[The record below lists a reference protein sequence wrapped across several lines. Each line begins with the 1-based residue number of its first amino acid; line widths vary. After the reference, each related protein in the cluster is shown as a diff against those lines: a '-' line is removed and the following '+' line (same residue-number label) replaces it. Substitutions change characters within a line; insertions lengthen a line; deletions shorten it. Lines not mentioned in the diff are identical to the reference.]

1 RRAAARSRRNSSI
14 SATRVD
20 PTSRVTRTG
29 ISVRPPKPPTDPVR
43 RHLDLLRGDRSTE
56 RAKET
61 LARGERLVTSD
72 HVLVE
77 TWLLLGHRL
86 GRNAAERWSV
96 AIRAGAASVEPITSA
111 DLEAA
116 FAIGEGFPDQ
126 SVSHQFAV
134 MQRLAVF
141 RAAPLHAQFPLL

>member
-29 ISVRPPKPPTDPVR
+29 MSVRPPKPPTDRVR

-86 GRNAAERWSV
+86 GRNAAERWVGSDS
-96 AIRAGAASVEPITSA
+96 RW
-111 DLEAA
+111 
-116 FAIGEGFPDQ
+116 
-126 SVSHQFAV
+126 
-134 MQRLAVF
+134 RCF
-141 RAAPLHAQFPLL
+141 RGTDHVRGPRGGVRD